1 VKWRLGFSIADG
13 NRFPL
18 RGFQMTLARPA
29 PLREELANATTHGVG
44 LLASLVGVPILLS
57 TVASRGDAWQIAG
70 CAVFAATLVGLYT
83 ASTLYHALPPSRA
96 KRVLRLIDHS
106 AIYLLI
112 AGTYTPFTLGV
123 LRGGWGWLLFG
134 VVWSLAAFG
143 ILCKALL
150 GFRYPHAS
158 TLFYLAMGWLAVVAV
173 RPLAA
178 ALPGVGLGLLLAGG
192 LLYTAGVVFFVW
204 DRRPY
209 CHMVWHV
216 FVLGGS
222 ACHFLAV
229 LWYAVPPTP
238 GTV

>member
-1 VKWRLGFSIADG
+1 MALV
-13 NRFPL
+13 
-18 RGFQMTLARPA
+18 RPA
-29 PLREELANATTHGVG
+29 PLREELANATTHGLG

-83 ASTLYHALPPSRA
+83 ASTLYHALPPSPA

-143 ILCKALL
+143 ILCKTLL

-192 LLYTAGVVFFVW
+192 LLYTAGVFFFVW

-229 LWYAVPPTP
+229 LWYAVPATP